1 MNVIEFDEFRKFES
15 FEVVNFRTDQFNSF
29 VVEVLTTREENSADV
44 VFGITQK
51 NCHFLISD
59 RLSTGEVSQ
68 VGQLVNKQ
76 VDSDIRAKL

>member
-1 MNVIEFDEFRKFES
+1 MNVIKFDEFRKFES
-15 FEVVNFRTDQFNSF
+15 FEVVDFRTDQFNSF

-44 VFGITQK
+44 GFAITQK